1 VCRTPPVDMPQFG
14 LFDTFVER
22 FRAGFSEGKSL
33 ICWLPSRG
41 QTLQLSLLLISRLKV
56 RFLPRSPLTL
66 ANIYAVFFASGTD
79 AKFVEFRRGQHSVS
93 SFGESRSGRASN
105 WHSLA
110 DTAQNGML
118 IRGLMKIK
126 LDKI

>member
-1 VCRTPPVDMPQFG
+1 MPQFG
-14 LFDTFVER
+14 LFATFVER

-41 QTLQLSLLLISRLKV
+41 QTLQLSLLLVSRLKV

-79 AKFVEFRRGQHSVS
+79 AKFVEFRSGQHSVS
-93 SFGESRSGRASN
+93 IFGESRSGLWSRTKMSVMRIFEHLPAS
-105 WHSLA
+105 SGAKLA
-110 DTAQNGML
+110 
-118 IRGLMKIK
+118 IH
-126 LDKI
+126 